1 VYTYKQ
7 GYSMERISFKKFSAF
22 IDSDGEVSNEQITEI
37 FGLFKNNSKIEKL
50 KAEREKLKGQK
61 ASKGAALDQ
70 ALKDMAAG
78 KKPGVMSDADLE
90 KSLNSRDRSALAKGD
105 KMSDYEATVISRK
118 LKMSEDVNSN
128 DVYKVLEQLADKHL
142 VSLIKKYGI
151 FNTEQLA
158 DQLFME
164 SRNSEREVLT
174 KHIDY
179 AGVCAWIEEHQDKYN

>member
-78 KKPGVMSDADLE
+78 KKPGVMSDIDLE

-128 DVYKVLEQLADKHL
+128 DVYRVLEQLADKHL

>member
-1 VYTYKQ
+1 
-7 GYSMERISFKKFSAF
+7 MERISFKKFSAF